1 MVAISPRTRL
11 IATLV
16 VAGVGLALFF
26 GGEYHDIDFP
36 LGWIGT
42 FLFVAAVLKAD
53 VFQLP
58 VPIGHNPDAS
68 AAGRSIGTLFVAWYV
83 LSYVV
88 NQRWAGKVERD
99 ERDAR
104 IAQVAGGWAHC
115 TTAVAI
121 IAIAVLLGF
130 SDTERLREFSYPFI
144 AHMLM
149 LALLAGLW
157 IEQVG
162 AALLYWRDRRG
173 A

>member
-42 FLFVAAVLKAD
+42 FLFVAAVWYCVDLVHRVPHSDDEAVIAPGEWQAWVGVALVGAVIAAAVLKAD
-53 VFQLP
+53 VFHLP

-83 LSYVV
+83 LSHVLK
-88 NQRWAGKVERD
+88 QRWARSEEHTSELQSRENLVCR
-99 ERDAR
+99 
-104 IAQVAGGWAHC
+104 
-115 TTAVAI
+115 
-121 IAIAVLLGF
+121 LLL
-130 SDTERLREFSYPFI
+130 EKKE
-144 AHMLM
+144 
-149 LALLAGLW
+149 
-157 IEQVG
+157 
-162 AALLYWRDRRG
+162 
-173 A
+173 